1 MPYETTKALK
11 VLGALGFDGMGVPF
25 GVSLSNQLAEM
36 LRDMTGELGL
46 AEMGVVTPWATR
58 QSDIQWT
65 EISKPDTNIATFQID
80 DQKIKLAQDTVLFG
94 QRLPFLTVLTGR
106 IQTTTELQDIL
117 DGSMYELF
125 ETQAVYRQDDPDPVP
140 NILFLHWLRVLP
152 EDQIPLRVK
161 PMGDV
166 AKEMSGQLLFSQQVS
181 VESSTLRGAP
191 VMTFAQAFGS
201 QEPDPLGPA
210 PVITTQPTTTT
221 QPITTTQPAPTQ
233 SATQAGSLVLP
244 IVVGVVSAVTT
255 ALFMKRWVK

>member
-25 GVSLSNQLAEM
+25 GVSLSNQLAEL
-36 LRDMTGELGL
+36 LRDMTGALGL
-46 AEMGVVTPWATR
+46 QEMGVVTPWATR

-125 ETQAVYRQDDPDPVP
+125 ETQAVYRQDDPNPVP

-181 VESSTLRGAP
+181 VESSTLRGPP

-201 QEPDPLGPA
+201 QEPDPLGPV
-210 PVITTQPTTTT
+210 PVITTQPTTTV
-221 QPITTTQPAPTQ
+221 QPSPEPTQ
-233 SATQAGSLVLP
+233 ATQSSAQAGSLVLP

-255 ALFMKRWVK
+255 ALLVKRLVK